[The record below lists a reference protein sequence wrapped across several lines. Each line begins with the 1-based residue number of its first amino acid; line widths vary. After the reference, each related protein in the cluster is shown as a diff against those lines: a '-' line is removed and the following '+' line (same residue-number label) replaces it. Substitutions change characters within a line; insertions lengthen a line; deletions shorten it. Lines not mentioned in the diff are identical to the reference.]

1 MNIPLTPVRLLRYA
15 REQFATRTAVV
26 CGNDRFTYEQFGAR
40 VSRLA
45 GALRE
50 MGVQKGDRVAFLS
63 LNCHRF
69 LEAYYA
75 VPEVGAIFVPVNARL
90 VPNELAYILNDA
102 GATVL
107 FFEGA
112 FFDTVQSFHADV
124 PSLKTVVQLDGTP
137 RESAWL
143 SSRSYEE
150 WLANA
155 EPYRADI
162 RDIDENSVAEMFYTS
177 GTTARPKGVM
187 LTHRNV
193 YLHAVNYCLTLNPTK
208 LTVHLHTIPLFHVN
222 GWGTVHYS
230 YLGAVHV
237 MMPRFRPAEVFR
249 LIEQERITSIN
260 LVPTMAAAL
269 MNAPERTDFDL
280 KSLERIRVGGS
291 PPPAS
296 MIREVEEKLG
306 GHCFCAYGLTEASP
320 SLTMSII
327 KHDMGWNEEQ
337 QVEKR
342 SMTGFAIPGAEVR
355 VVDAEGND
363 VPRDGST
370 VGQIIARSDGVMSGY
385 WNQPEAT
392 AKAIRDG
399 WLYTGDMAIID
410 KDGYLLIVDRM
421 SDFIISGG
429 ENISSLEL
437 ESTLLAHP
445 SVAEA
450 AVIPVPDEKWG
461 EVPKALIV
469 LKPDAVA
476 TEQEMIDFCRFR
488 LARFKVPRSVEF
500 LPNLPKT
507 GTGKVLKKDL
517 RAKYAQADT

>member
-1 MNIPLTPVRLLRYA
+1 VNLPLTPIRMLRYA
-15 REQFATRTAVV
+15 RDQFPARTAVV
-26 CGNDRFTYEQFGAR
+26 CGNDRFTYGQLAER
-40 VSRLA
+40 VSKLA
-45 GALRE
+45 GALRK

-75 VPEVGAIFVPVNARL
+75 VPEAGAIFVPVNTRL
-90 VPNELAYILNDA
+90 TPGELAYILNDA
-102 GATVL
+102 GVSVL
-107 FFEGA
+107 FFEEA
-112 FFDTVQSFHADV
+112 FLETVEKLQAEV
-124 PSLKTVVQLDGTP
+124 PSLKTVVQLDAVP
-137 RESAWL
+137 RHTSWL
-143 SSRSYEE
+143 SPKNYEE
-150 WLANA
+150 HLAEA
-155 EPYRADI
+155 APYHADLFS
-162 RDIDENSVAEMFYTS
+162 IDENSVAEMFYTS
-177 GTTARPKGVM
+177 GTTAKPKGVM
-187 LTHRNV
+187 LSHRNV
-193 YLHAVNYCLTLNPTK
+193 YLHALNYCVTLNPGK

-237 MMPRFRPAEVFR
+237 MIPRFRPVEVFK
-249 LIEQERITSIN
+249 LIEQERVTSIN

-269 MNAPERTDFDL
+269 INAPERAEYDL

-291 PPPAS
+291 PPPAT
-296 MIREVEEKLG
+296 MIRDVQEKLG
-306 GHCFCAYGLTEASP
+306 GTAFCAYGLTEASP
-320 SLTMSII
+320 SLTMATI
-327 KHDMGWNEEQ
+327 KQDMGWNAEQ
-337 QVEKR
+337 QLEKQA
-342 SMTGFAIPGAEVR
+342 MTGYALPGAEVR
-355 VVDAEGND
+355 VIDAEGND

-385 WNQPEAT
+385 WNQPEAS
-392 AKAIRDG
+392 AKAVHDG
-399 WLYTGDMAIID
+399 WLYTGDMAVVD

-437 ESTLLAHP
+437 ENTLLTHP

-469 LKPDAVA
+469 LKPDTMA
-476 TEQEMIDFCRFR
+476 TEEEMIDYCRFR

-507 GTGKVLKKDL
+507 GTGKILKKDL
-517 RAKYAQADT
+517 RAKYTQADR

>member
-1 MNIPLTPVRLLRYA
+1 MNIPLTPIRLLRYA
-15 REQFATRTAVV
+15 RGQFPSRTAVV
-26 CGNDRFTYEQFGAR
+26 CGNDRFTYEQLAAR

-45 GALRE
+45 DALRA

-75 VPEVGAIFVPVNARL
+75 VPEVGAIFVPINTRL
-90 VPNELAYILNDA
+90 VPSEFTYILNDA
-102 GATVL
+102 GAKVL
-107 FFEGA
+107 FFEES
-112 FFDTVQSFHADV
+112 FFETVEAFHAGV
-124 PSLKTVVQLDGTP
+124 PSIQKFVQLDGTP
-137 RESAWL
+137 RQNEWLLPENYEKLLESAKP
-143 SSRSYEE
+143 Y
-150 WLANA
+150 NA
-155 EPYRADI
+155 DLLEV
-162 RDIDENSVAEMFYTS
+162 DENSVAEMFYTS
-177 GTTARPKGVM
+177 GTTAKPKGVM

-193 YLHAVNYCLTLNPTK
+193 YLHAVNYCLTLNPGK
-208 LTVHLHTIPLFHVN
+208 LIVHLHTIPLFHVN

-237 MMPRFRPAEVFR
+237 MIPRFRPSEVFR
-249 LIEQERITSIN
+249 LIEQERVTSIN
-260 LVPTMAAAL
+260 LVPTMAAQL
-269 MNAPERTDFDL
+269 IKAPDRAEYDL

-291 PPPAS
+291 PPSPTL
-296 MIREVEEKLG
+296 IREVEQFLG
-306 GHCFCAYGLTEASP
+306 GNCFCAYGLTEASP
-320 SLTMSII
+320 SLTMSLI
-327 KHDMGWNEEQ
+327 KHDTGWNAETRL
-337 QVEKR
+337 EKQA
-342 SMTGFAIPGAEVR
+342 MTGFPIPGAEVR

-363 VPRDGST
+363 IPRDGST
-370 VGQIIARSDGVMSGY
+370 VGQIIARSDGVMAGY
-385 WNQPEAT
+385 WNQPEAS
-392 AKAIRDG
+392 AKAIHDG
-399 WLYTGDMAIID
+399 WLYTGDMAVID

-437 ESTLLAHP
+437 ENILLSHP
-445 SVAEA
+445 SVLEA

-469 LKPDAVA
+469 LKLDSSA
-476 TEQEMIDFCRFR
+476 TEEEMIDFCRFR

-517 RAKYAQADT
+517 RAKYAQANK